1 MSPTP
6 DMTNLQDTRPG
17 GLLTAADFP
26 RPRQRPSLI
35 RTRRPFFARLWRN
48 FYVAYLRWCERSV
61 REERESYEDAEIDMG
76 PDYLRN
82 SYAQEEILRVR
93 IADLENS

>member
-17 GLLTAADFP
+17 GLLTAADLP
-26 RPRQRPSLI
+26 RRPQRPSFI
-35 RTRRPFFARLWRN
+35 RTRRPIWERVWRDIELR
-48 FYVAYLRWCERSV
+48 YLRWCERSV

-76 PDYLRN
+76 PNYLCN